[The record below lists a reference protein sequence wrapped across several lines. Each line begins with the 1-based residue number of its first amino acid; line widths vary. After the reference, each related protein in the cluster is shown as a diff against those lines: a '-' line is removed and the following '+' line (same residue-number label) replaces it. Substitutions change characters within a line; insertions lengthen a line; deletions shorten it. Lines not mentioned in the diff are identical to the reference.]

1 MKRIM
6 ILLACC
12 LAGVWTSS
20 CSKYLQETSTTYY
33 DEETVFSTP
42 EALESQLFGVYLG
55 MNQSRLWL
63 GTQHEFL
70 QAGSGLIIWKG
81 QRMTDDWLD
90 QLKFGK
96 YSTTGE
102 CNAYL
107 FSQIYTAINRCNRLI
122 DNLPGCPVEQAYKT
136 EVEAEA
142 RFVRAIFYFLAVRL
156 WSDVPLILTSPRNF
170 SQMHNPRIAWYK
182 VYAQILDD
190 LTFAEKNMRSKER
203 QEAVNPGKGRPF
215 NTAATA
221 IKASVYLTIGSL
233 LSSPDDNFWDPSRD
247 AERVS
252 AGKDPRTPDFTACG
266 IRNATD
272 AFQLAY
278 DTAKAVMES
287 GAYSLVPNY
296 FKLFTWKDDED
307 FFLPEGILVVQ
318 SSNTAGGSN
327 AAARTLPEWP
337 PYTANVATKN
347 NNWGRVR
354 PDRFYINEFLR
365 RTGGVKGTGEVDSAI
380 YISTE
385 DPRFDATF
393 FYRFNKNDGSG
404 MTVTYPRSAIQSTST
419 AAAFPYFRKYA
430 DPTYDVTPGRAGCY
444 VMRYAEIYLIRA
456 EAAAQLS
463 TGVGDSYWNEAFDL
477 VETLHARARQ
487 SFDTWK
493 TSTPGKPAYPHW
505 DQEDFS
511 TKEQLR
517 DAIVW
522 ERFIEMAGEC
532 HEWFDTHRYG
542 ATWLRDNIAVPK
554 NDFLSLEC
562 NQITAEYIY
571 FTTRPHPE
579 EVSDIRKGL
588 LCAFPEAEMLQ
599 NNAIEASDQNDFYW
613 Q

>member
-1 MKRIM
+1 MRRII
-6 ILLACC
+6 ILFACC
-12 LAGVWTSS
+12 LVGVWTSS
-20 CSKYLQETSTTYY
+20 CSKFLEEKSTTYY

-42 EALESQLFGVYLG
+42 EALESQLFGVYQG

-63 GTQHEFL
+63 GSQYEFL

-96 YSTTGE
+96 YSSTNE
-102 CNAYL
+102 CNANL
-107 FSQIYTAINRCNRLI
+107 FAQLYTGINRCNRLI
-122 DNLPGCPVEQAYKT
+122 ENLPDSPVEQAYKT

-142 RFVRAIFYFLAVRL
+142 RLVRAVFYFFAVRL
-156 WSDVPLILTSPRNF
+156 WGDVPLILESPQDF
-170 SQMHNPRIAWYK
+170 SRMHNPRTAWYK
-182 VYAQILDD
+182 VYAQVLED
-190 LTFAEKNMRSKER
+190 LSFAEENMRNKAR

-215 NTAATA
+215 NMAATA

-233 LSSPDDNFWDPSRD
+233 LSSPDDNFWDSSRD

-252 AGKDPRTPDFTACG
+252 AGKDPRTPDFSACG
-266 IRNATD
+266 IKNAAD
-272 AFQLAY
+272 AFQFAY
-278 DTAKAVMES
+278 DSAKAVMDS

-307 FFLPEGILVVQ
+307 FFLPERILMVQ
-318 SSNTAGGSN
+318 STNTAGSST
-327 AAARTLPEWP
+327 AAVRTLPEWP
-337 PYTANVATKN
+337 PYTSNVDTKN

-354 PDRFYINEFLR
+354 PDRFLINEFLR
-365 RTGGVKGTGEVDSAI
+365 RTGGKLGTGEVDCNI

-393 FYRFNKNDGSG
+393 FYRFDKNNGSG
-404 MTVTYPRSAIQSTST
+404 MTVTYPRSAIQSTSA

-430 DPTYDVTPGRAGCY
+430 DPTYDVTYGRADCY

-463 TGVGDSYWNEAFDL
+463 TGVGDPYWNEAFDL
-477 VETLHARARQ
+477 VEVLHARARQ
-487 SFDTWK
+487 SYDIWK
-493 TSTPGKPAYPHW
+493 TSTPGSPAYPHW
-505 DQEDFS
+505 DREDFS
-511 TKEQLR
+511 SKEQLR
-517 DAIVW
+517 DEIVW
-522 ERFIEMAGEC
+522 ERIIEMAGEC

-562 NQITAEYIY
+562 NQMTAEYIY

-579 EVSDIRKGL
+579 AVSDIRKGL
-588 LCAFPEAEMLQ
+588 LCAFPEAEILQ
-599 NNAIEASDQNDFYW
+599 NNAIDASDQNDFFW